1 MIEDLGSLSGDIG
14 VEAELGVVGSG
25 PAGIVVALEA
35 ARHGISVVLLES
47 GDRSFDPAVQEL
59 SEAAEWDCRRHA
71 PLSLAVRRQVG
82 GTSVIWGGRCVPFDP
97 VDFASRPFLS
107 VPAWPI
113 SYKEVENNFQRACD
127 WMVCGR
133 AAFSTSELPHL
144 PTGIVPGFVDGG
156 VLGSRLERW
165 SLPTDFGKTY
175 RERLERSPH
184 VRLLTGVTCI
194 EIVCPSQAGRAQHL
208 ECRTTHAGGRV
219 LVTAKAFVVA
229 CGGLESTRLLMSS
242 SGPQGEQ
249 PGNRSGHLGRWYM
262 AHVEGSVANV
272 RFSTPP
278 RQTIYG
284 YERDIDGVY
293 VRRRFSFT
301 EEYQRAYEL
310 PNVVSWLGNP
320 EIPDARHGSGQ
331 LSFVYLALTSPF
343 GPKFAPEVQ
352 RFSLTGA
359 EIPGTPYGGA
369 TITSRDSHLH
379 NILRQPLSTSR
390 FVVDFGT
397 RRFLTRGRRIP
408 GFFVYNRQNLYP
420 LQYHGEQL
428 PNPISTVGLSP
439 EKDRL
444 GRRKL
449 TINLQF
455 SHADVDGILR
465 AHEHWDRYLRKLGVG
480 RLEYLHHDLS
490 QAVEERL
497 GGGFHQMGTTRMS
510 ASPSCGVVD
519 QSLAVHGVPNLYV
532 ASSSIF
538 VTSGQANSTF
548 MLVVFALRL
557 ADHLARQLRT
567 SYLGHSAYR
576 TSVRNLTQG
585 SPPSSFYLFPCEGHN
600 SATL

>member
-1 MIEDLGSLSGDIG
+1 MIEDLGSLSEDIG
-14 VEAELGVVGSG
+14 IEEELAVVGAG

-47 GDRSFDPAVQEL
+47 GNLSFDPAVQEL
-59 SEAAEWDCRRHA
+59 SEAAEWDRHRHA

-97 VDFASRPFLS
+97 VDFASRSFLG

-113 SYKEVENNFQRACD
+113 GYEEIQSYFQRACD
-127 WMVCGR
+127 WMLCGR

-144 PTGIVPGFVDGG
+144 PSGIVPGFVDGG
-156 VLGSRLERW
+156 VHGSSLERW
-165 SLPTDFGKTY
+165 SLPTNFGRIY
-175 RERLERSPH
+175 QERLARSSR
-184 VRLLTGVTCI
+184 VRLLMGVTCT
-194 EIVCPSQAGRAQHL
+194 EIVCLSRGSRAQRL
-208 ECRTTHAGGRV
+208 ECRTNAGGRV

-242 SGPQGEQ
+242 SGPEGEQ
-249 PGNRSGHLGRWYM
+249 LGNRSGHLGRWYM
-262 AHVEGSVANV
+262 AHVEGSIANV

-278 RQTIYG
+278 RQTVYG

-293 VRRRFSFT
+293 VRRRFSFS
-301 EEYQRAYEL
+301 EEYQRTHKL

-331 LSFVYLALTSPF
+331 LSFVYLALTSPL
-343 GPKFAPEVQ
+343 GPRFAPEVQ
-352 RFSLTGA
+352 RLALTGA

-369 TITSRDSHLH
+369 TITSRGSHLR
-379 NILRQPLSTSR
+379 NIVRQPFSTGR
-390 FVVDFGT
+390 FMIDFGA
-397 RRFLTRGRRIP
+397 RRSLTRGRRMP

-428 PNPISTVGLSP
+428 PNPTSTVGLSR
-439 EKDRL
+439 EADRL
-444 GRRKL
+444 GRRRL
-449 TINLQF
+449 TIDLRF
-455 SHADVDGILR
+455 SPTDVDGIVR

-480 RLEYLHHDLS
+480 RLEYLHQDLN
-490 QAVEERL
+490 QAIEQRL

-510 ASPSCGVVD
+510 ASPSGGVVD
-519 QSLAVHGVPNLYV
+519 QNLAVHGVANLYV

-548 MLVVFALRL
+548 MVVVFALRL

-567 SYLGHSAYR
+567 S
-576 TSVRNLTQG
+576 
-585 SPPSSFYLFPCEGHN
+585 
-600 SATL
+600 